1 MSKSNTGLK
10 SYLKYLGYL
19 FVAFIIGYPH
29 FVLARFTIPGADD
42 FSCANAVAGYR
53 ETHNFLTS
61 AILYARDVYQNWQG
75 TYTGEIIM
83 GLEPSV
89 RESFFGIRLIMLGCV
104 ALFILSLIFLIYTVC
119 TKFLGLTSGQAM
131 TAGLLAEFI
140 AFNISLTGELFSWFT
155 GAAVYTF
162 PLIAFMLCASFSIR
176 SYFDNKIVYAVL
188 AAVFGIIG
196 AGGSLEVV
204 GFGCAVFFVLLVV
217 YTIGIKNIKVN
228 IKKLAFLYVP
238 FVLTVAGALVN
249 VAAPGNYVRSEA
261 INQGQGVSMEFYP
274 SFEAS
279 GFNLITHIGG
289 LITAYMLP
297 LVLFIVFIICI
308 CSVSKV
314 VISGKTLIAS
324 VVGAL
329 FITMVTIF
337 PVILGYADYNMD
349 AWVSSSRVIYM
360 FDLSIVLVLIVL
372 VCEIALY
379 VKELLKRNNVSV
391 KEQAYK
397 SIIVLIALALLF
409 SGEIIKNYQNGMNY
423 KIMDD
428 LKNER
433 MQIAAAQMADMYHKI
448 DDSEDGTDVTLVEPV
463 LPGTVLYIPLYIDYP
478 AYFANAEVADY
489 YDVNSFSLYW
499 C

>member
-10 SYLKYLGYL
+10 SALKYLGYL

-29 FVLARFTIPGADD
+29 FVMARYTIPGADD

-53 ETHNFLTS
+53 ETHNVLTA
-61 AILYARDVYQNWQG
+61 AILYAKDVYQNWQG
-75 TYTGEIIM
+75 TYTGEVIM

-89 RESFFGIRLIMLGCV
+89 RESFVGIRLIMLSCV
-104 ALFILSLIFLIYTVC
+104 ALFILSLIFLVYTIC
-119 TKFLGLTSGQAM
+119 TKFFGLTSGQAM
-131 TAGLLAEFI
+131 AAGLLAEFI

-162 PLIAFMLCASFSIR
+162 PLIAFFICFIFSIR
-176 SYFDNKIVYAVL
+176 NYFDNKIVYAIL

-204 GFGCAVFFVLLVV
+204 GFGCAAYLVLLAV
-217 YTIGIKNIKVN
+217 YTLGVKNIKAN
-228 IKKLAFLYVP
+228 IKRLAFLYVP
-238 FVLTVAGALVN
+238 FILTVAGALVN
-249 VAAPGNYVRSEA
+249 TAAPGNYVRREA
-261 INQGQGVSMEFYP
+261 IDQGGSMQFVP

-279 GFNLITHIGG
+279 GFNLITHVGG

-297 LVLFIVFIICI
+297 LVLFILFIICI

-314 VISGKTLIAS
+314 VISGKTLIAG
-324 VVGAL
+324 VVGAI
-329 FITMVTIF
+329 FVAMITIF
-337 PVILGYADYNMD
+337 PVILGYASYNID
-349 AWVSSSRVIYM
+349 AWASSARVIYL
-360 FDLSIVLVLIVL
+360 FDLVIVLVLMVV
-372 VCEIALY
+372 VCMAALY
-379 VKELLKRNNVSV
+379 VKDLLKRNNVSV
-391 KEQAYK
+391 REQAYK
-397 SIIVLIALALLF
+397 YTIVLIAIALLF

-433 MQIAAAQMADMYHKI
+433 MQIAASQMADMYHRI
-448 DDSEDGTDVTLVEPV
+448 DAEADGADVILVEPV

-478 AYFANAEVADY
+478 AYFANAEVANY
-489 YDVNSFSLYW
+489 YGVNSFSLYW